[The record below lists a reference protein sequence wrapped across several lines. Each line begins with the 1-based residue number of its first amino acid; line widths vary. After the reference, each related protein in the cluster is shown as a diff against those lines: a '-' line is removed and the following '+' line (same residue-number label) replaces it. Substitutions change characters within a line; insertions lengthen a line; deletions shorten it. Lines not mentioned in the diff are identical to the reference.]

1 MNQQTVPVNLPCEY
15 GGELPP
21 AIATLQ
27 IGQTVLDLGSSDS
40 AYRALAAT
48 AVGEDGHIIS
58 VETTPAVVARA
69 RQHVMQDGF
78 FNVSFRLGELE
89 YLPVADQTVDV
100 IISHYG
106 LQPSSVKTQVFR
118 EALRALKPGGHLAL
132 VAMVA
137 TQVLPEEMEE
147 NDGLDTDDLSDV
159 LMLDDIE
166 DMLRAAGFD
175 QIKSQTTCC
184 GRGARQASTMNGI
197 IEDLVTPVLIEA
209 AKPA

>member
-1 MNQQTVPVNLPCEY
+1 MNQATIPVNLPDGHRQE
-15 GGELPP
+15 PSP

-27 IGQTVLDLGSSDS
+27 SGQTVLDLSSSDS
-40 AYRALAAT
+40 TYRTLAAT
-48 AVGEDGHIIS
+48 AVGEDGHIIG
-58 VETTPAVVARA
+58 VAATPDVVAQA
-69 RQHVMQDGF
+69 REDVVLNGF
-78 FNVSFRLGELE
+78 YNMSFRLGELD

-106 LQPSSVKTQVFR
+106 LHPSSAKTQVFR

-132 VAMVA
+132 VEMVA
-137 TQVLPEEMEE
+137 TQVLPEDVEE
-147 NDGLDTDDLSDV
+147 GGV

-175 QIKSQTTCC
+175 HIQSQSTPS
-184 GRGARQASTMNGI
+184 GRGPRQASTLNGA
-197 IEDLVTPVLIEA
+197 IEELVTPVLIEA